1 MVPGNLIQP
10 VTVIF
15 AIPGTVVTGAQENLV
30 GLVTGQ
36 LKQLEVERR
45 NKVVQ
50 EPDLPN
56 LPEQLQQGPVE
67 DLKPV
72 PQQDQPKGQLIT
84 EGVKDKKRT
93 KAPGGEIKEQKGQVA
108 MENVQQPKLVVPKG
122 QKGPKPLG
130 NKLVPWPLVNSPNN
144 RGHPSKLWSNLSPKP
159 KKPQVVEAAIRPVGP
174 GEAEHVPGAPWK
186 CVLMF
191 ALHFPPAFLELVL
204 EVVLNGVLLR
214 NKKNL

>member
-1 MVPGNLIQP
+1 MVPGILIQP

-15 AIPGTVVTGAQENLV
+15 VIPGTVVTGAQETLV
-30 GLVTGQ
+30 GLVTG
-36 LKQLEVERR
+36 LLRQLEVERR

-50 EPDLPN
+50 ELDLPN
-56 LPEQLQQGPVE
+56 LPEQLHQGPVQ
-67 DLKPV
+67 DLKPA
-72 PQQDQPKGQLIT
+72 PQQDQPKDQLIT

-159 KKPQVVEAAIRPVGP
+159 KKPQV
-174 GEAEHVPGAPWK
+174 WK
-186 CVLMF
+186 QQ
-191 ALHFPPAFLELVL
+191 
-204 EVVLNGVLLR
+204 
-214 NKKNL
+214 

>member
-10 VTVIF
+10 VMVIF
-15 AIPGTVVTGAQENLV
+15 GIPETVVTGAQENLA
-30 GLVTGQ
+30 GLVTGL

-50 EPDLPN
+50 ELDLPN
-56 LPEQLQQGPVE
+56 QPEQLQQGPIQ
-67 DLKPV
+67 DLKPA
-72 PQQDQPKGQLIT
+72 PQQDQPKDQLMA

-108 MENVQQPKLVVPKG
+108 MENVQQLKLVVPKG

-130 NKLVPWPLVNSPNN
+130 NKLVPWPLVNSPNK
-144 RGHPSKLWSNLSPKP
+144 RGHLSKLWSNLSPKP

-174 GEAEHVPGAPWK
+174 GAAEHAQGAP
-186 CVLMF
+186 
-191 ALHFPPAFLELVL
+191 
-204 EVVLNGVLLR
+204 
-214 NKKNL
+214 

>member
-30 GLVTGQ
+30 GLVTGL

-72 PQQDQPKGQLIT
+72 PQQDQPKDQLIT

-93 KAPGGEIKEQKGQVA
+93 KAPGGEIKEQKDQVA

-130 NKLVPWPLVNSPNN
+130 NKLVPWLLVNNPNN

-159 KKPQVVEAAIRPVGP
+159 KKPQVVGPVIRPV
-174 GEAEHVPGAPWK
+174 EAEHVPGAPWK
-186 CVLMF
+186 CVLMYV
-191 ALHFPPAFLELVL
+191 LHFLPAFLELVL
-204 EVVLNGVLLR
+204 EVALNGVLLR

>member
-10 VTVIF
+10 VMVIF
-15 AIPGTVVTGAQENLV
+15 AIPGTVVVPVTGAQENLV
-30 GLVTGQ
+30 GLVTGL

-50 EPDLPN
+50 ELDLPN
-56 LPEQLQQGPVE
+56 LPEQLQQGPVQ

-72 PQQDQPKGQLIT
+72 PQQDQPKDQLIT

-130 NKLVPWPLVNSPNN
+130 NKLVPWPLVNNPNN

-159 KKPQVVEAAIRPVGP
+159 KKPQVVGPVIRPVG
-174 GEAEHVPGAPWK
+174 AEHAPGAPWK
-186 CVLMF
+186 CVLMYV
-191 ALHFPPAFLELVL
+191 LHFLPAFLELVL
-204 EVVLNGVLLR
+204 EVALNGVLLR

>member
-1 MVPGNLIQP
+1 MGPLMVPGNLIQP

-15 AIPGTVVTGAQENLV
+15 ATPGTVVMGAQENLV
-30 GLVTGQ
+30 GLVTGL

-50 EPDLPN
+50 EHLPN

-67 DLKPV
+67 DLKRV
-72 PQQDQPKGQLIT
+72 PQQDQPKDQLIT
-84 EGVKDKKRT
+84 EGVRDKKRT

-108 MENVQQPKLVVPKG
+108 MESVQQPKLVVPKG

-130 NKLVPWPLVNSPNN
+130 NKLVPWPLVNNPNN

-159 KKPQVVEAAIRPVGP
+159 KKPQVVGPVIRPVGV
-174 GEAEHVPGAPWK
+174 EHVLGAPGAPW
-186 CVLMF
+186 
-191 ALHFPPAFLELVL
+191 
-204 EVVLNGVLLR
+204 
-214 NKKNL
+214 

>member
-10 VTVIF
+10 VMVIF
-15 AIPGTVVTGAQENLV
+15 GIPGTVVMGAQENLV
-30 GLVTGQ
+30 GLVTGL

-50 EPDLPN
+50 ELDLPN
-56 LPEQLQQGPVE
+56 QPEQLQQGPIQ
-67 DLKPV
+67 DLKPA
-72 PQQDQPKGQLIT
+72 PQQDQPKDQLMA

-108 MENVQQPKLVVPKG
+108 MENVQQLKLVVPKG

-130 NKLVPWPLVNSPNN
+130 NKLVPWPLVNSPNK
-144 RGHPSKLWSNLSPKP
+144 RGHPNKLWSNLSPKP

-204 EVVLNGVLLR
+204 EVALNGVLLR

>member
-15 AIPGTVVTGAQENLV
+15 VIPGTVVTGAQETLV
-30 GLVTGQ
+30 GLVTGLLRQ
-36 LKQLEVERR
+36 VEVERR

-50 EPDLPN
+50 ELDLPN
-56 LPEQLQQGPVE
+56 LPEQLQQGPVQ

-72 PQQDQPKGQLIT
+72 PQQDQPKDQLIT
-84 EGVKDKKRT
+84 EGVKDRKRT

-122 QKGPKPLG
+122 QKGPKPQG
-130 NKLVPWPLVNSPNN
+130 NKLVPWPLANSPNN

-159 KKPQVVEAAIRPVGP
+159 KKPQVVGPVIRPVG
-174 GEAEHVPGAPWK
+174 AEYAPGAPWK

-191 ALHFPPAFLELVL
+191 VLHFRPVYLELVL
-204 EVVLNGVLLR
+204 EVALNGVLLR